1 MKTNS
6 WCQINDFLFIWKG
19 NWEQINDFGWGG
31 GGREVGG
38 VGEKKILKYFSHG
51 NFWDYKKKK
60 KGANKQFL
68 FTLLAFINTKY
79 LAFTNP

>member
-1 MKTNS
+1 MKTNLWS
-6 WCQINDFLFIWKG
+6 QINDFSFIWKVD
-19 NWEQINDFGWGG
+19 WEQINNF
-31 GGREVGG
+31 RGG

-51 NFWDYKKKK
+51 NFWDYKKEK

-68 FTLLAFINTKY
+68 FTLFAFINTKY